1 MRTSCPSA
9 ASARGSAPAT
19 SASPPVLE
27 NGATSE
33 TAKRMRRASAT
44 RGLGDRR
51 LFLRVVRAAHEWA
64 GLDVGETERHR
75 PLAQGGKFLGRVVA
89 HDGEMLAGGLQVLA
103 HGEDVAADVAH

>member
-33 TAKRMRRASAT
+33 TAKRMRRASAMG
-44 RGLGDRR
+44 GLVDRR
-51 LFLRVVRAAHEWA
+51 LFLRVVRAAHERA

-75 PLAQGGKFLGRVVA
+75 PLAQGGKFLGRGVA
-89 HDGEMLAGGLQVLA
+89 HDGEGLAGGGPGRG
-103 HGEDVAADVAH
+103 HGGGGGGGGA